1 MGGVDRRRFPRL
13 NLPMVYRR
21 AGLLGPR
28 QRARDISRGGM
39 RVLTDDDLTIGTRL
53 TIEIFLPSDESIRV
67 DVRVAWIRELVGE
80 DARFEAGLEFLAADP
95 FRRAQLEECL
105 DRYENP

>member
-13 NLPMVYRR
+13 NLPMVFRR

-39 RVLTDDDLTIGTRL
+39 RVQTDEDLAVGTRL

-67 DVRVAWIRELVGE
+67 DVRVAWTRELVDE
-80 DARFEAGLEFLAADP
+80 DARFEAGLEFLGADP
-95 FRRAQLEECL
+95 LRLAQLEECL
-105 DRYENP
+105 ERYEYP

>member
-39 RVLTDDDLTIGTRL
+39 RVLTDDDLTIGMRL
-53 TIEIFLPSDESIRV
+53 TIEIFLPTDESIRV
-67 DVRVAWIRELVGE
+67 DVRVAWIRELLGE

-95 FRRAQLEECL
+95 LRRAQLEECL